1 MTSATSPPAPV
12 RLLYLTNI
20 RVPSEKAHVL
30 QIFKNC
36 EAFAGHG
43 LEVDLLFPRRRRTE
57 AMAGVADVFDYYD
70 VENRFTLREIA
81 CPDLF
86 KRVWPPR
93 LRQLLF
99 LVHSTLFA
107 ILVLRF
113 LPREESTLFYT
124 RDLSIA
130 TALALTG
137 RPFFLELHTLPEREP
152 GPRWVRMLG
161 RRAEGVVVTTK
172 GLASELTELGLP
184 SDRLKVAPNAVDA
197 RKLDRHLDRH
207 EAKEGLDLDRLQP
220 VAAYVGHLYPWK
232 GVDTLLACAR
242 ELPEILFLLVGG
254 TPNDIERVRGQV
266 EQFALGNVRVE
277 GHVAPSR
284 VSEYL
289 AAADVLL
296 LPKLRTK
303 SIVGKRFRAESF
315 RVHGSEKADHRFRC
329 ALPAGN
335 FPRRGQ
341 CPSRAR

>member
-1 MTSATSPPAPV
+1 M
-12 RLLYLTNI
+12 
-20 RVPSEKAHVL
+20 
-30 QIFKNC
+30 
-36 EAFAGHG
+36 
-43 LEVDLLFPRRRRTE
+43 
-57 AMAGVADVFDYYD
+57 
-70 VENRFTLREIA
+70 
-81 CPDLF
+81 
-86 KRVWPPR
+86 
-93 LRQLLF
+93 
-99 LVHSTLFA
+99 
-107 ILVLRF
+107 
-113 LPREESTLFYT
+113 
-124 RDLSIA
+124 
-130 TALALTG
+130 
-137 RPFFLELHTLPEREP
+137 
-152 GPRWVRMLG
+152 
-161 RRAEGVVVTTK
+161 TTK

-296 LPKLRTK
+296 LPNSGRSRLSAKDSALKAFEYMAARRPIIASDVPSLREIFQDEVNALLVPADDPHRLALAIRRVIEDPALGDRLAMAAREDAHDFTWDRRAAA
-303 SIVGKRFRAESF
+303 ILDFAGKISEES
-315 RVHGSEKADHRFRC
+315 
-329 ALPAGN
+329 
-335 FPRRGQ
+335 
-341 CPSRAR
+341 SRQPL